1 MTLRIPFKV
10 SKWES
15 GLYPIFGR
23 THHTTLFMFV
33 HCPMSLQMSY
43 PLHGPVISPMFLVV
57 DQAASAA
64 SHPGLDPDTHS
75 LVSFN
80 RYSAN
85 TYCRKNHQKPMFKRL
100 PSKKHDHVLPSL
112 LHSDK
117 LRILQTL
124 VGLSRR
130 QRLLCHGLRNLTR
143 TSDRN
148 LVQFGND
155 KLGNRTENPGFNGNH
170 ACHAHGDFIVKLD
183 FGRVS
188 YFCWDSDQ
196 DSNRQQR
203 ASTHAFL

>member
-1 MTLRIPFKV
+1 MGIWAIPNFRMNPPYHFVYVRPLSNVIANVLSSSWISHQPHVPRRWPSGFCGITPWIGTPTRTLWSV
-10 SKWES
+10 SI
-15 GLYPIFGR
+15 GTVR
-23 THHTTLFMFV
+23 TRTAEKT
-33 HCPMSLQMSY
+33 
-43 PLHGPVISPMFLVV
+43 I
-57 DQAASAA
+57 
-64 SHPGLDPDTHS
+64 
-75 LVSFN
+75 
-80 RYSAN
+80 
-85 TYCRKNHQKPMFKRL
+85 KNPCSNACHQ
-100 PSKKHDHVLPSL
+100 KKHDHVLPSL
-112 LHSDK
+112 LHSDQ

-196 DSNRQQR
+196 DSNQQQR
-203 ASTHAFL
+203 ASTHAAFL